1 MDEKA
6 HRRSAIAAFVIL
18 IAVMAGVALLVI
30 RPIRLDSPASPAARA
45 LKSLDRS
52 FGATLEP
59 LDAATARRLGHKG
72 PLGAMVV
79 TSIAGGGPAEAA
91 GMRVGD
97 VVEQIGSSRA
107 SNVRRASAAA
117 LARRPV
123 PIIINRRGKHAILE
137 IAAAGPR

>member
-1 MDEKA
+1 M
-6 HRRSAIAAFVIL
+6 AALAIL
-18 IAVMAGVALLVI
+18 IAAIAGVAVLVI
-30 RPIRLDSPASPAARA
+30 WPIRLDSPASPAARA

-59 LDAATARRLGHKG
+59 LDAATARRLGHDDRA
-72 PLGAMVV
+72 GAMVV

-107 SNVRRASAAA
+107 SNVSASAAA
-117 LARRPV
+117 LAHRPV
-123 PIIINRRGKHAILE
+123 AVIINRRGKHAILE